1 MPGCHGW
8 VPFALLGHPMWEGA
22 MAVPSSMLN
31 LLDFIVLYGFMV
43 CLVLDC
49 VVLVPSLEGMFG

>member
-1 MPGCHGW
+1 
-8 VPFALLGHPMWEGA
+8 
-22 MAVPSSMLN
+22 MAVPCSMLN